1 MVVGIAVLATNLV
14 AAGWGVIGWLR
25 KDARASIV
33 FWPLLRLAQATVVVQ
48 AVLGFLLVARGASSP
63 DGLHIVY
70 GVSPLVIAL
79 VSEGMR
85 VGIAQRE
92 IEGVEDIEALER
104 SGAGGAGEAG
114 GTRGDGRDDRGR
126 AADTDAGAA
135 RLSDGRLGES
145 GVRQAEHHAEEPK
158 ARDQH
163 RSVDRLDQRARED
176 PRERGGAGG
185 HRCHRH
191 RREHR
196 KRQAPPR
203 TGSGA
208 RRSAGPQRRRFRRGR
223 AAGRSSRPGRECG
236 PSRGDALRRGAGGGD
251 ASGRSRARARRRGSR
266 RAPI

>member
-33 FWPLLRLAQATVVVQ
+33 FWPLLRLAQATVVVE

-104 SGAGGAGEAG
+104 SEQVALAKRVA
-114 GTRGDGRDDRGR
+114 
-126 AADTDAGAA
+126 
-135 RLSDGRLGES
+135 LGEM
-145 GVRQAEHHAEEPK
+145 GVMT
-158 ARDQH
+158 
-163 RSVDRLDQRARED
+163 V
-176 PRERGGAGG
+176 GALLIL
-185 HRCHRH
+185 
-191 RREHR
+191 
-196 KRQAPPR
+196 
-203 TGSGA
+203 TL
-208 RRSAGPQRRRFRRGR
+208 
-223 AAGRSSRPGRECG
+223 
-236 PSRGDALRRGAGGGD
+236 ALRAFQTGG
-251 ASGRSRARARRRGSR
+251 
-266 RAPI
+266 